1 LEPGKA
7 KRASF
12 NTRLRP
18 SLKLA
23 LESAAKQ
30 GGRSLSE
37 EIEFRLERS
46 LEDQL
51 QMGAAIGLGMSMGA
65 AMLEGLETLVQKARH
80 EEWKARHE
88 EQKERH
94 EEWKA
99 RHEEQK
105 ERHEEQKERHEER
118 KEHPHGHAASNL
130 VNKVAWGY
138 SPLSGVETYSPLSDN
153 RLKKEFPELVS
164 ALKQLRE
171 KISAVNSAGTEART
185 AAHNELKK
193 RSPQPRPRKPRASGR

>member
-30 GGRSLSE
+30 EGRSLSE

-65 AMLEGLETLVQKARH
+65 TMLEALETLAQEARH
-80 EEWKARHE
+80 EGC
-88 EQKERH
+88 
-94 EEWKA
+94 
-99 RHEEQK
+99 
-105 ERHEEQKERHEER
+105 
-118 KEHPHGHAASNL
+118 KEHLHGPTTNAASDL
-130 VNKVAWGY
+130 VSKVVWGY
-138 SPLSGVETYSPLSDN
+138 SPLSGVETYSPLSDK

-164 ALKQLRE
+164 AVEQLRE
-171 KISAVNSAGTEART
+171 KISAVNSAGTEARR
-185 AAHNELKK
+185 AAHTELKK
-193 RSPQPRPRKPRASGR
+193 RSPLPRPRRPRASGR